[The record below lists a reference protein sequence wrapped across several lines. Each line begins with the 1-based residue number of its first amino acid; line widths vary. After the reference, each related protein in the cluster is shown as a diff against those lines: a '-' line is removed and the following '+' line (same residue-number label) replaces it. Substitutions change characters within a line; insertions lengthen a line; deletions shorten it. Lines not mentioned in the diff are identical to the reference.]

1 MFAIEDDSMKL
12 LFVCT
17 HNRCRSICAE
27 AVARHVLGAGF
38 DVRSAGSQPAGVVYP
53 GSVAALEQHGINTA
67 NLQSQS
73 WDEFEAFAPDYV
85 ITVCD
90 SAANEACPLWM
101 GEGKKVHWGLTDPS
115 KLAEGEEQ
123 DAAFAT
129 LIQTL
134 TKRLESVKGLAG
146 EVSADETRAQ
156 LQALADVY

>member
-1 MFAIEDDSMKL
+1 MKF

-27 AVARHVLGAGF
+27 AVARHVLGDGF
-38 DVRSAGSQPAGVVYP
+38 EVRSAGSQPAGVVYP
-53 GSVAALEQHGINTA
+53 GSIAALQQHGIDTA

-85 ITVCD
+85 VTVCD
-90 SAANEACPLWM
+90 SAANEVCPLWI
-101 GEGKKVHWGLTDPS
+101 GEGKKVHWGLKDPS
-115 KLAEGEEQ
+115 KMPEGEAQ
-123 DAAFAT
+123 DAAFAE

-134 TKRLESVKGLAG
+134 TKRLETVKTLDT
-146 EVSADETRAQ
+146 SLTADEIRTQ